1 MKFTGKE
8 RTYLVWALEI
18 AEDRVYRQRKR
29 HLHDAEHTP
38 NREIA
43 GRRKR
48 DAADAAES
56 LSILEGIRERI
67 ESEV

>member
-1 MKFTGKE
+1 MKFSKE
-8 RTYLVWALEI
+8 ETIYLVWALEI
-18 AEDRVYRQRKR
+18 AEDCVYRQRKR
-29 HLHDAEHTP
+29 HLYDAEHMP